1 LLRGN
6 WNLSQL
12 SPRTGIS
19 MPIAAPAQSQL
30 WNSNSPISA
39 MTMVAMTK

>member
-1 LLRGN
+1 LLRVN

-19 MPIAAPAQSQL
+19 MPSAAPAKFQFWISK
-30 WNSNSPISA
+30 SAISA